1 MIYEEN
7 SEPTILSMK
16 YNINFEELV
25 ILSKENKIN
34 YQNYA

>member
-7 SEPTILSMK
+7 SEPTILSMN
-16 YNINFEELV
+16 YNINFKELV

-34 YQNYA
+34 YQNYT

>member
-7 SEPTILSMK
+7 SEPNILTMK

-25 ILSKENKIN
+25 LLSKENKIN